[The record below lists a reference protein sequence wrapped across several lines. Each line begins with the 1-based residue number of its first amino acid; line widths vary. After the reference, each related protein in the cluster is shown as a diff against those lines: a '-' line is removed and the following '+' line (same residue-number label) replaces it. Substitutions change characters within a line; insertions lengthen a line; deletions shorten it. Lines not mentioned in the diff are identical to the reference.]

1 MQKPVYFDHNATTP
15 CDPRVLETMLPYFSQ
30 KFGNAASRHHFYGWQ
45 AEEAVEH
52 ARRQVASLI
61 GAESREI
68 VFTSGATEAINLALK
83 GVYEIYHPKGV
94 HIITTNIE
102 HKAVLDT
109 LQHLEKQGAHVTRL
123 PVNREGLVSAAAVEA
138 AIRPDTILICVM
150 YANNETGSIM
160 PVREI
165 GAVAKKHNVLFFSD
179 STQAVGKIPVDVQ
192 ADGIDLLSLSA
203 HKFYGPKGSGAL
215 YLRRRDPRV
224 RLAAQMHGGGH
235 ENGLRSGTLN
245 VPAIVGLGAACEL
258 AAAEMT
264 KDAERLA
271 PLRDKLEEA
280 LLQVPE
286 SRVNGSRQHRLP
298 QVTNLAFAYLD
309 SEALMSGL
317 KTEVALS
324 SGSACTSA
332 SIEPSYVLKALG
344 LSDEMAHGSLRFSL
358 GRFTTAEEVEFV
370 TEVVKRKVD
379 ELRAEN
385 PLWQM
390 HLKGIDLGA

>member
-83 GVYEIYHPKGV
+83 GVYEIYHPKGT

-109 LQHLEKQGAHVTRL
+109 LQHLEKQGADVTRL

-138 AIRPDTILICVM
+138 AIRPDTILVCVM
-150 YANNETGSIM
+150 YANNETGTIM

-179 STQAVGKIPVDVQ
+179 ATQAVGKIPVDVQ

-245 VPAIVGLGAACEL
+245 VPVIVGLGAACEL

-264 KDAERLA
+264 NDAERLA
-271 PLRDKLEEA
+271 PLRDKLEDA

-370 TEVVKRKVD
+370 TEAVKRKVD